1 MSNHFVC
8 TCTSHG
14 SFHSMPISSPATQPI
29 FQLGLFRMQSNVLNG
44 DKRKRRNSQIAMA
57 PIYQYVLANSLS
69 TIRLKIVFKDPLKS
83 LKAFREIS

>member
-1 MSNHFVC
+1 
-8 TCTSHG
+8 
-14 SFHSMPISSPATQPI
+14 MPISSPATQPI

-69 TIRLKIVFKDPLKS
+69 TTRLKIVFKDPLKS